1 VKLSVVISTLGNY
14 TVLQRV
20 LDGFSQ
26 QSAAPDVFEVLVVKD
41 RNDPRADEI
50 ERAIGTR
57 AYDVRQLTGAI
68 PGLSSNRNVGWRAA
82 RAPIVLFTDND
93 TIPAPDL
100 VREHLAWHEDSPAE
114 EVAVVGHV
122 RWAPELDVTPFMRWL
137 EEGIQ
142 FDFGSISG
150 AEASWAHLYGA
161 NSSLKRAFIERVGG
175 YDEHRVPYLYDDL
188 DFGYRAHQLGL
199 RVRYNRRAIVNH
211 FRPGMTVEFWKDKVR
226 RVAAAERQFVTVHPE
241 LDPPLYQ
248 RFKAVEGGSLRGRS
262 VRVARFVP
270 EWIPWLGPQV
280 WARVRLTFLQ
290 ELAPHFLAGWE
301 EAATRQPSAEWLA
314 RSAEGGRQPPGSA
327 AGSEP
332 ASRPCGSWPG
342 GPK

>member
-1 VKLSVVISTLGNY
+1 MNLSVVISTLGNY
-14 TVLQRV
+14 AVLQRV

-26 QSAAPDVFEVLVVKD
+26 QSSPPDSFEVIVVKD
-41 RNDPRADEI
+41 RNDPDDAAI

-57 AYDVRQLTGAI
+57 AYGVRRLTGTI

-93 TIPAPDL
+93 TIPHADL
-100 VREHLAWHEDSPAE
+100 VREHLAWHEGNPAE

-122 RWAPELDVTPFMRWL
+122 RWARGLKVTPFMRWL

-142 FDFGSISG
+142 FDYPSVSG
-150 AEASWAHLYGA
+150 TKASWAHLYGA

-175 YDEHRVPYLYDDL
+175 YDEERLPYLYDDL
-188 DFGYRAHQLGL
+188 DFAYRAHQLGL
-199 RVRYNRRAIVNH
+199 RVLYNRRAVVDH
-211 FRPGMTVEFWKDKVR
+211 FRPGMTVDFWKDKVR
-226 RVAAAERQFVTVHPE
+226 RIAAAERQFVAVHPE
-241 LDPPLYQ
+241 LDPPLYR
-248 RFKAVEGGSLRGRS
+248 RFRAVEGGSLRGRS
-262 VRVARFVP
+262 VKVARFVP
-270 EWIPWLGPQV
+270 EWVPWLGPQV
-280 WARVRLTFLQ
+280 WARARLTFLQ

-301 EAATRQPSAEWLA
+301 EAAERPPSAEWLA
-314 RSAEGGRQPPGSA
+314 SSAEGGRQPPGSA

-332 ASRPCGSWPG
+332 ASSPSGSSPG